1 LLAFLTFL
9 IKLSEQVIKTLITN
23 NNVKS
28 LQKNICTCDDEE
40 HGPKTEQ
47 QSNKE
52 LNHHLHQSS
61 FLKTLLLLLLL
72 LSLFVATGA
81 NKLNISMNQMNLIF
95 FKENYTFE

>member
-1 LLAFLTFL
+1 MDTQENTVNLEHA
-9 IKLSEQVIKTLITN
+9 SWY
-23 NNVKS
+23 
-28 LQKNICTCDDEE
+28 ICTCDDEQ

-61 FLKTLLLLLLL
+61 FPKTLLLLLLLLLL